1 MKKLSL
7 LIALCMLISI
17 GGVYAVWTYPGE
29 TMESQTE
36 PFVSKMGDI
45 GHTGSAGSYTFSGNS
60 IDFSIEPKDN
70 NQETKLTSIVWGAGQ
85 VTLTFVANDNI
96 SADAKHAALNA
107 TISIVNT
114 SATLGEYD
122 SQAIYTLDSTKVITL
137 TEGSWNTSDNQTYTC
152 TITAEMLKDLEAIS
166 ITEFALLSQ
175 DDYDLFKTANAAVR
189 FAIKVTPGALS

>member
-60 IDFSIEPKDN
+60 IDFSIEPN
-70 NQETKLTSIVWGAGQ
+70 NQDEKITSIVWGAGQ
-85 VTLTFVANDNI
+85 VTLTFVADANI
-96 SADAKHAALNA
+96 SDDAKSAALNA

-137 TEGSWNTSDNQTYTC
+137 NESSWTKVDNQTYTY
-152 TITAEMLKDLEAIS
+152 TITAQTLEGLGAIS
-166 ITEFALLSQ
+166 INPFSLPSQ
-175 DDYDLFKTANAAVR
+175 DDYDDFKTANAAVR